1 MLYIEELYNFF
12 ETEHNETLDYIDD
25 MYIFLHIHRLIQED
39 ADKSIIKKEME
50 LLESGVYKKM
60 KKFNITIN
68 TLEELLKKHTDE
80 KTELEEK
87 INKELEKYK
96 KNINDLISIKN
107 DINHLS
113 DSNLIDDNLIEYN
126 LLENE
131 YELNILVEKEDLWWN
146 WLSKK
151 NVYNIINKNKN
162 GKKKDELFSIVQ
174 DIFTYLNIVNILN
187 KLNECANKLI
197 IYDVKNYEKKYL
209 EDYPLILLK
218 NCCIFISNKLNKY
231 YDNHFD
237 TLDDIDT
244 FSFTELCNYLIMN
257 DNLYNINSDK
267 NIVIY
272 HIVEDLHLFCKLNK
286 MYNVYV
292 TIKILLKEQY
302 DKTQEIELTRKIFNL
317 LSLLYKSINELKKNM
332 NNKSLIDEELYK
344 KITIDKN
351 VKNNYYIFVNYLNN
365 IIHIIFKSHFD
376 AKLNVQTTTY
386 KSLEKKYNHL
396 QENIEIYKKKL

>member
-1 MLYIEELYNFF
+1 
-12 ETEHNETLDYIDD
+12 
-25 MYIFLHIHRLIQED
+25 
-39 ADKSIIKKEME
+39 
-50 LLESGVYKKM
+50 
-60 KKFNITIN
+60 
-68 TLEELLKKHTDE
+68 
-80 KTELEEK
+80 
-87 INKELEKYK
+87 
-96 KNINDLISIKN
+96 IKN

-151 NVYNIINKNKN
+151 NVNNIINKNKK
-162 GKKKDELFSIVQ
+162 GKKKDELFSIIQ

-286 MYNVYV
+286 MYN
-292 TIKILLKEQY
+292 
-302 DKTQEIELTRKIFNL
+302 
-317 LSLLYKSINELKKNM
+317 
-332 NNKSLIDEELYK
+332 
-344 KITIDKN
+344 
-351 VKNNYYIFVNYLNN
+351 
-365 IIHIIFKSHFD
+365 
-376 AKLNVQTTTY
+376 
-386 KSLEKKYNHL
+386 
-396 QENIEIYKKKL
+396 

>member
-39 ADKSIIKKEME
+39 VDKSIIKKEME

-80 KTELEEK
+80 KKELQEK
-87 INKELEKYK
+87 INKDLEKYK

-131 YELNILVEKEDLWWN
+131 YELNILVEKEDLWWD

-151 NVYNIINKNKN
+151 NVYNIINKKD
-162 GKKKDELFSIVQ
+162 KKDNDLFNIVQ
-174 DIFTYLNIVNILN
+174 DIFNYLNIVNIIN
-187 KLNECANKLI
+187 KLNECTNKLI
-197 IYDVKNYEKKYL
+197 IYDIKNYEKKYL
-209 EDYPLILLK
+209 KDYPLILLR
-218 NCCIFISNKLNKY
+218 NCCIFINTKLNKY
-231 YDNHFD
+231 YNNHFD
-237 TLDDIDT
+237 TLDNINN
-244 FSFTELCNYLIMN
+244 FSFIEVVNYLIMN

-317 LSLLYKSINELKKNM
+317 LTLLYESINELKKNI

-365 IIHIIFKSHFD
+365 IIYLIFNSHFD
-376 AKLNVQTTTY
+376 TKLNPKTTTY

-396 QENIEIYKKKL
+396 QENIEIYKNKLI